1 MNPLD
6 LTQSFGITFTKLRFK
21 NFMSFGN
28 LWTEVSL
35 DTPGTTLLMG
45 ENLDTGGS
53 SGAGKS
59 TLINAISYCLYD
71 KIPSKVSKDRL
82 INRTNDK
89 KNTLMEIQIFFT
101 KGTDLYEVRRWR
113 GSETGVKLL
122 LNGSDITPASVNR
135 GEDSFN
141 AKVEDILGF
150 SYNLFTMIILF
161 NGNSDLF
168 LDQSVGAQRQ
178 LTEELLRITIL
189 TKKANALKKEASETD
204 KSISMQKLLIQQQQK
219 QREIQLRHITD
230 ATDRHEK
237 WDRDQVTK
245 IEKLNAEIEALSKV
259 DYDGEEAVLLSI
271 GDLEKSRNDLN
282 AQCREIMLTIRAKQ
296 SESFPKNT
304 QIEIT
309 KREIKKL
316 ESDIKKLEGE
326 LSHLVEAKCP
336 YCLQKYE
343 DATAKIEET
352 QRILD
357 EKKVEQSLLESKLSG
372 LEKESDEFEQLKD
385 STLVELRSSETELK
399 LKAAEA
405 QRELEEITNN
415 LTFKSLSELHE
426 AKSLVTKK
434 QVQLQTAVGEE
445 NPHTAALMSL
455 STEELVEINTT
466 DLDELQRF
474 YEHQNFLIKLL
485 TDKNSFI
492 RKGIISKT
500 IPFLNKRIA
509 YYTEK
514 LNLPHVVVFQPDMS
528 CEITEIGRELDHG
541 NLSNGEKKRLNL
553 ALCLSF
559 RDVLTY
565 LHSKVNVLFT
575 DEIDGGSIS
584 GPDADA
590 LVSMIKSKAWDDDIS
605 IFVIS
610 HRPEFEGRC
619 DRNLVIRKDGGF
631 STLIE
636 QPD

>member
-1 MNPLD
+1 
-6 LTQSFGITFTKLRFK
+6 
-21 NFMSFGN
+21 
-28 LWTEVSL
+28 
-35 DTPGTTLLMG
+35 
-45 ENLDTGGS
+45 
-53 SGAGKS
+53 
-59 TLINAISYCLYD
+59 
-71 KIPSKVSKDRL
+71 
-82 INRTNDK
+82 
-89 KNTLMEIQIFFT
+89 
-101 KGTDLYEVRRWR
+101 
-113 GSETGVKLL
+113 
-122 LNGSDITPASVNR
+122 
-135 GEDSFN
+135 
-141 AKVEDILGF
+141 
-150 SYNLFTMIILF
+150 
-161 NGNSDLF
+161 
-168 LDQSVGAQRQ
+168 
-178 LTEELLRITIL
+178 
-189 TKKANALKKEASETD
+189 
-204 KSISMQKLLIQQQQK
+204 
-219 QREIQLRHITD
+219 
-230 ATDRHEK
+230 
-237 WDRDQVTK
+237 
-245 IEKLNAEIEALSKV
+245 
-259 DYDGEEAVLLSI
+259 
-271 GDLEKSRNDLN
+271 
-282 AQCREIMLTIRAKQ
+282 MLTIRAKQ

-385 STLVELRSSETELK
+385 TMLVELRSSETDLK
-399 LKAAEA
+399 RKTSEV
-405 QRELEEITNN
+405 QSELEEITNN

>member
-1 MNPLD
+1 MEIL
-6 LTQSFGITFTKLRFK
+6 SFNGIKFTKVKLR

-28 LWTEVSL
+28 LWTEVQL
-35 DTPGTTLLMG
+35 DSPGTTLLMG

-89 KNTLMEIQIFFT
+89 KNTLMEIQLFFT
-101 KGTDLYEVRRWR
+101 KGTDEYEVRRWR

-122 LNGSDITPASVNR
+122 MNGADITPASVNR

-141 AKVEDILGF
+141 AKVEDVLGF

-168 LDQSVGAQRQ
+168 LDQSVGSQRT
-178 LTEELLRITIL
+178 LIEELFRITIL
-189 TKKANALKKEASETD
+189 TKKSNALKKEASETD
-204 KSISMQKLLIQQQQK
+204 KAISMQKLLIQQQEK
-219 QREIQLRHITD
+219 QREIQLRHISD

-237 WDRDQVTK
+237 WEVDQVKK
-245 IEKLNAEIEALSKV
+245 IQSLTTEIENLSKI
-259 DYDGEEAVLLSI
+259 DFDGEEAVLTSL
-271 GDLEKSRNDLN
+271 GEMEKTRDELN
-282 AQCREIMLTIRAKQ
+282 AKIRELAITKRSKQ
-296 SESFPKNT
+296 SEAFPNET
-304 QIEIT
+304 QIALT
-309 KREIKKL
+309 SRELKKA
-316 ESDIKKLEGE
+316 EDDIKNLERE
-326 LSHLVEAKCP
+326 LSHLIEAKCP
-336 YCLQKYE
+336 YCLQQYE
-343 DATAKIEET
+343 DAPAKITEKQQKVDSIHVEKALHVTKLEEL
-352 QRILD
+352 QA
-357 EKKVEQSLLESKLSG
+357 EKEIFENAKQVALQSL
-372 LEKESDEFEQLKD
+372 
-385 STLVELRSSETELK
+385 SETESNFKTECASIEAELK
-399 LKAAEA
+399 
-405 QRELEEITNN
+405 EITDN
-415 LTFKSLSELHE
+415 LTYKKLSDLHQ
-426 AKSLVTKK
+426 AKALVTKK
-434 QVQLQTAVGEE
+434 TDQLQLLIEE
-445 NPHTAALMSL
+445 KNPHTAALMSL
-455 STEELVEINTT
+455 STEEMVEVDTKE
-466 DLDELQRF
+466 LDELQRY

-514 LNLPHVVVFQPDMS
+514 LNLPHVVIFQPDMS
-528 CEITEIGRELDHG
+528 CEISEIGRELDHG

-590 LVSMIKSKAWDDDIS
+590 LVSMIKSKSWDDDIS
-605 IFVIS
+605 IFIIS

-619 DRNLVIRKDGGF
+619 DKNIVIRKDGGF

-636 QPD
+636 QPE